1 MRGPAFYTS
10 SFFEIQSDKTLL
22 LERLKRILLT
32 IPGERVNNTE
42 FGSHLKMYLFETD
55 INLLANLPT
64 ILREDLNK
72 WEPTVNVQDVIVDIQ
87 DHIAYINILLT
98 MKETGETFDYDLSLE
113 F

>member
-1 MRGPAFYTS
+1 MRGPAFYTTD
-10 SFFEIQSDKTLL
+10 FFEIQSDKTLL

-55 INLLANLPT
+55 ANVLANLPT
-64 ILREDLNK
+64 ILRDDLNK
-72 WEPTVNVQDVIVDIQ
+72 WEPTVNVQDISVDIE
-87 DHIAYINILLT
+87 DHIAYVKISLS
-98 MKETGETFDYDLSLE
+98 MKDTGEAFDYDLSLE

>member
-1 MRGPAFYTS
+1 MRGPAFYTT
-10 SFFEIQSDKTLL
+10 SFFEMQSDKTLL

-55 INLLANLPT
+55 VNILDNLPS
-64 ILREDLNK
+64 ILRDDINK
-72 WEPTVNVQDVIVDIQ
+72 WEPTVDVQDITVEIE
-87 DHIAYINILLT
+87 DHIAYVRVLLS